1 MNPNAIHIMDPNI
14 IQAMRKILDENQLE
28 KELNERLN
36 QFDKSIQAIRFSANN
51 QLKLK
56 VKGIKEKIPL
66 SMFGDGL
73 IKYLYIVSTF
83 IANNAKTIYID
94 EVENGLHFSRMRLL
108 LKNIID
114 FINNNKDGNLQVFM
128 TTHNQEFIEILD
140 QVIREKDFAHQ
151 TKLFCLEQYNG
162 LIVAEPYYGENL
174 SLYFKNS
181 ANLFGG
187 KERLKKIT
195 MSKKTLIYTEGKSDK
210 NFLSWCLNVWKNEDH
225 FDQAYF
231 DIIHVESKDK
241 LFSDEFCKRIE
252 NILKNKNQEYR
263 QVCIIFDADIKKEEN
278 RESDAG
284 FNNKLKHIREKF
296 KEKGTDF
303 PKEQIFL
310 FPNNQDD
317 GDLETL
323 LLKIAK
329 HDEFLKCFEGYLECI
344 KSKEYY
350 KPIKNIRKNMLYAYL
365 EALGL
370 ENLTKTNIDV
380 FDSKGKIKSKYE
392 ENYKKLT
399 EEVIDF
405 SSNSLIPL
413 KNFLGQFAK

>member
-1 MNPNAIHIMDPNI
+1 MIQSVRIKNFKNFKDTTIDGFTKLNIITGENNAGKSNLLEVLYCLVGKDMHPCTNILEIYDNIRKEPLTTESQSLMFYNLNTRKPIRITTTSDNNQTLDLQIELITNENQKVRESQIIPTAEQAQAFSQLKFIFKKDKEEIYNDYLNIARIPNFPPIPNQSSYNRQFKNFEPNQSQKLLPFESTAIITPSDVARKRDIMNPNAIHIMDPNI

-83 IANNAKTIYID
+83 MADNAKTIYID
-94 EVENGLHFSRMRLL
+94 EVENGLHFFRMRLL

-162 LIVAEPYYGENL
+162 SIVAEPYYGENL
-174 SLYFKNS
+174 SLYFKNG

-187 KERLKKIT
+187 KER
-195 MSKKTLIYTEGKSDK
+195 
-210 NFLSWCLNVWKNEDH
+210 
-225 FDQAYF
+225 
-231 DIIHVESKDK
+231 
-241 LFSDEFCKRIE
+241 
-252 NILKNKNQEYR
+252 
-263 QVCIIFDADIKKEEN
+263 
-278 RESDAG
+278 
-284 FNNKLKHIREKF
+284 F
-296 KEKGTDF
+296 KE
-303 PKEQIFL
+303 
-310 FPNNQDD
+310 NN
-317 GDLETL
+317 
-323 LLKIAK
+323 
-329 HDEFLKCFEGYLECI
+329 
-344 KSKEYY
+344 
-350 KPIKNIRKNMLYAYL
+350 
-365 EALGL
+365 
-370 ENLTKTNIDV
+370 
-380 FDSKGKIKSKYE
+380 YE
-392 ENYKKLT
+392 
-399 EEVIDF
+399 
-405 SSNSLIPL
+405 
-413 KNFLGQFAK
+413 